1 MLSLLFLINMLVY
14 LYRVDVPITRSD
26 IMRLLEEIKNEEQ
39 SPPAVNDNK
48 RIVVDHP
55 EFTIEQEVMKD
66 NHHSNNDDEE
76 TSSSAGLSSSITS
89 SLQQTSETRKQVNSL
104 LSSLST
110 ELQRLQLYRT
120 MYESSSSVRPLTT
133 AEQQKKEKEKEKEED
148 EEDLENKENQRQG
161 QQPQSR
167 EKEKEENNR
176 PFSPSDFMA
185 IPAFLKVPDSLGT
198 DSNQHPSHQKQQS
211 QRQQQQQQQQK
222 GGKQIAFPPRRP
234 VEADNEDS
242 SNSPR
247 FFLPPIRLGSSQQP
261 HYDNDKPS
269 STSSSVFGS
278 AREMINSRGRTDFDV
293 SVPIDSSNPYAVRR
307 RVKQP
312 KPSKPSGASSI
323 HRSPRRS
330 AVQNRPNTE
339 EEEEEEEYEYDVR
352 KSYEGDE
359 MAYDVD
365 EGDEREGEAGGFAI
379 RAMYDDEDVEEE
391 EDEEEGEKN
400 EKIRYSK
407 VSYEDLLKEKKK
419 LELLQKVREFV
430 EI

>member
-39 SPPAVNDNK
+39 SPPSVNDNK

-55 EFTIEQEVMKD
+55 EFTIEQEAMKE

-76 TSSSAGLSSSITS
+76 TSSSAGLSCSITS
-89 SLQQTSETRKQVNSL
+89 SLQQASETRKQVNSL

-133 AEQQKKEKEKEKEED
+133 AEQQKKEKEED
-148 EEDLENKENQRQG
+148 ADDDDLENKENQRQG

-176 PFSPSDFMA
+176 PFSPSDFVT
-185 IPAFLKVPDSLGT
+185 IPAFLKVPDSFAT

-278 AREMINSRGRTDFDV
+278 AREMINSRGKTDFDV

-312 KPSKPSGASSI
+312 KPSKPSGSSSI

-330 AVQNRPNTE
+330 AVQNLPNTEAE

-365 EGDEREGEAGGFAI
+365 EGDEREGETGGFAI
-379 RAMYDDEDVEEE
+379 RAMYDDEDDGEEEE
-391 EDEEEGEKN
+391 EDEEA